1 MSERKVES
9 FKNPA
14 IFWQSPGTNC
24 FNMAISEKKNIPQN
38 PVTLTPFFHKNP
50 LYEPKKKRCSQL

>member
-14 IFWQSPGTNC
+14 IFWQSSGTNC
-24 FNMAISEKKNIPQN
+24 FNMAISEKKDIPQN
-38 PVTLTPFFHKNP
+38 PVTLTHFFHKNRMS
-50 LYEPKKKRCSQL
+50 PKKRQCSQL